1 VITRHLEY
9 IEELYKIAENDVDP
23 SKVDSQK
30 LDNIQ
35 SKYQKKMNKHGTEIK
50 KIACITREECLHYL
64 YENTD
69 FMPVGIKYLIKE
81 GQSQTNRQ
89 GGKWDSR
96 WKAHCSL
103 FRPQTIDSLLP

>member
-9 IEELYKIAENDVDP
+9 LEELYKIAKNGVDP
-23 SKVDSQK
+23 NTVDSQK

-35 SKYQKKMNKHGTEIK
+35 SKCQKKDGTDIKEI
-50 KIACITREECLHYL
+50 AYITREERFHYL

-69 FMPVGIKYLIKE
+69 FMPVGIKNLIKE
-81 GQSQTNRQ
+81 GESQTNRH
-89 GGKWDSR
+89 GGKCDSR

-103 FRPQTIDSLLP
+103 FRLQTIDSLLP

>member
-23 SKVDSQK
+23 SKLDSQK

-69 FMPVGIKYLIKE
+69 SMPVGIKNLIKE
-81 GQSQTNRQ
+81 GQSQTNRHWR
-89 GGKWDSR
+89 KWESR

-103 FRPQTIDSLLP
+103 FQLQTIDSLLP